1 MFTKK
6 GVNMPSFKSRAE
18 AFAYMLRYQLDEK
31 KADPMEAAKRANEF
45 AEIFAGNLGLPKEEE
60 KPKAGVEK
68 VIGEVD
74 KVVCYCEEHPKVVEF
89 LTGALTSAAS
99 IAVGFFAGKQNAPT
113 ADPPKREE
121 IDFDKID

>member
-1 MFTKK
+1 
-6 GVNMPSFKSRAE
+6 MPSFRTRAE
-18 AFAYMLRYQLDEK
+18 AFAYMLRYQLEEK
-31 KADPMEAAKRANEF
+31 RADPMEAAKRANEF

-60 KPKAGVEK
+60 KPKDGVEK
-68 VIGEVD
+68 VICEVD